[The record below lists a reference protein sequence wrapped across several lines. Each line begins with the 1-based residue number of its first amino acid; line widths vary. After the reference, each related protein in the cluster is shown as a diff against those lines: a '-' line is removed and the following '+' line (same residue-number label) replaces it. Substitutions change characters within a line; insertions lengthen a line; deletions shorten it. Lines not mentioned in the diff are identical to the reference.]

1 MSMTLSRVVVAGLFF
16 VFIFISGFW
25 LSRSGKPYGS
35 LALNIH
41 KLIALAA
48 VVFLFVT
55 TRQLNQATKL
65 NATELTISVVTGLLF
80 LGAIISGGLV
90 SIDKPMP
97 AVVPVLHRLLP
108 YLVVLATGLTL
119 YLIFRLRG

>member
-1 MSMTLSRVVVAGLFF
+1 MTISRIALAALFF
-16 VFIFISGFW
+16 VFIFLSGFW

-35 LALNIH
+35 FTLNIH

-55 TRQLNQATKL
+55 IRKLGQVTKL
-65 NATELTISVVTGLLF
+65 NSTELTISVVTGLLF
-80 LGAIISGGLV
+80 LGATISGGLV
-90 SIDKPMP
+90 SIDKPLP

-108 YLVVLATGLTL
+108 WLVVLATGLTL
-119 YLIFRLRG
+119 YLVFRLRG